1 MNAAQSDYDDGPTMK
16 EFIEIR
22 EQVFKTDE
30 KVTRI
35 AGAVARIEGDLFEV
49 KRDVAELKGLSVK
62 FDRFQIVLDGVTRQM
77 ESFER
82 WFRFQ
87 GNMLVEHES
96 RISKLEPRPQ

>member
-1 MNAAQSDYDDGPTMK
+1 MSEAQFEPDGTPTMK
-16 EFIEIR
+16 EFIELK
-22 EQVFKTDE
+22 EQVFRTDE

-35 AGAVARIEGDLFEV
+35 AAAAARLEGDVFEI
-49 KRDVAELKGLSVK
+49 KRDVSELKVLNVK
-62 FDRFQIVLDGVTRQM
+62 FDRFQTVLDGMTRQM

-87 GNMLVEHES
+87 GNMLVEHEG